1 MERTTY
7 AKQWEEILKSYT
19 TNPRDVHTQPLTKR
33 TALWFY
39 VYVEDG
45 KLYVDCAKNNEPSS
59 NLSKRRMLA
68 SEVEKCAIMYDI
80 YQRRKRGEEVSHEA
94 TAITVNQVYW
104 YGVFADMGY

>member
-1 MERTTY
+1 MERITY

-19 TNPRDVHTQPLTKR
+19 TNPRDVHTQPLAKR

-45 KLYVDCAKNNEPSS
+45 KLCVDRAKNNEPSS

-68 SEVEKCAIMYDI
+68 SEFEKCAIMYDI

>member
-45 KLYVDCAKNNEPSS
+45 KLYVDRAKNNEPSS

-68 SEVEKCAIMYDI
+68 SEVEKSAIMYDI